1 MAEVQEAFMR
11 LIWLALAKPD
21 VLEASTSKAFNRMV
35 YCLDVIGQSTE
46 QEWQSIICQHGQ
58 RLLAT
63 EKLIG
68 QSQPSNLDVSRIILK
83 NIDDP
88 EQISA
93 YAQCLVSLLEQT
105 QTNTKPE
112 ILEAFAFINELISI
126 DKVHQGTFSA
136 AFLEHLYF
144 KQLIPNLNL
153 FFYRCRDPIYML

>member
-1 MAEVQEAFMR
+1 
-11 LIWLALAKPD
+11 
-21 VLEASTSKAFNRMV
+21 MV

-46 QEWQSIICQHGQ
+46 QEWQSIIFQHGQ

-63 EKLIG
+63 EKLIS

-88 EQISA
+88 EQVSA
-93 YAQCLVSLLEQT
+93 YAQCIVSLLEQT

-112 ILEAFAFINELISI
+112 ILEAFAFVNELISI
-126 DKVHQGTFSA
+126 DKVLNRKQLHFKHNHFKGAFSA
-136 AFLEHLYF
+136 EFLEHLYF

-153 FFYRCRDPIYML
+153 FFYRCRDPIYVL